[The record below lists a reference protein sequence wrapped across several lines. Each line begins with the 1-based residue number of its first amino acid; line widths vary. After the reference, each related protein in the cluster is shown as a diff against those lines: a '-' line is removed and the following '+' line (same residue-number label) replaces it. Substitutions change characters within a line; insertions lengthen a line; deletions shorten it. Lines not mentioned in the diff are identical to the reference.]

1 MAEVTTEEMIA
12 LLNADIKFAK
22 MIGDKE
28 FVGYLKETKDKLLKE
43 MGEAVAKE
51 YVELFG
57 KKCLTISP
65 VYEIIKTMKR
75 DFWSGNHPLGHVTLL
90 VSLRILK

>member
-12 LLNADIKFAK
+12 LINADIKFARE
-22 MIGDKE
+22 IGDKE

-57 KKCLTISP
+57 K
-65 VYEIIKTMKR
+65 
-75 DFWSGNHPLGHVTLL
+75 
-90 VSLRILK
+90 

>member
-1 MAEVTTEEMIA
+1 MLNQTKKLHIQLIFFLTIYMPDGNIRYSEKQTKRICLMAKVTTEEMIA

-51 YVELFG
+51 YIELFG
-57 KKCLTISP
+57 K
-65 VYEIIKTMKR
+65 
-75 DFWSGNHPLGHVTLL
+75 
-90 VSLRILK
+90 

>member
-1 MAEVTTEEMIA
+1 MMRNEEDMTKVATKKVTAEEMIA

-57 KKCLTISP
+57 K
-65 VYEIIKTMKR
+65 
-75 DFWSGNHPLGHVTLL
+75 
-90 VSLRILK
+90 